1 MDLHRHLS
9 DLIERYP
16 ALAPLRADVE
26 RAFALLREV
35 FRSGGRLLLCG
46 NGGSAA
52 DAEHIAGELLK
63 GFAKRRPLSA
73 ARAAALGDLAPRL
86 QGALPCIPLT
96 GFLALRT
103 AWLNDCDPDFLY
115 AQLVHALG
123 RPGDALLGIS
133 TSGNATNVG
142 HALRAARA
150 LGLRTL
156 GLSGRT
162 GGAMAGA
169 CDVLLCAPADE
180 TFRVQELHMPIYHAL
195 CRMLEDEF
203 FPE

>member
-1 MDLHRHLS
+1 MNPYLADLLARL
-9 DLIERYP
+9 P
-16 ALAPLRADVE
+16 ALAPLREDIE
-26 RAFALLREV
+26 RAFAVLREV
-35 FRSGGRLLLCG
+35 FRADGRLLICG

-63 GFAKRRPLSA
+63 GFARRRPLSG
-73 ARAAALGDLAPRL
+73 ARAAALGDLAPHL

-96 GFLALRT
+96 GFLSLRT
-103 AWLNDCDPDFLY
+103 AWLNDCAPDYLY

-133 TSGNATNVG
+133 TSGNAANVT

-156 GLSGRT
+156 GLTGRN
-162 GGAMAGA
+162 GGAMNEH
-169 CDVLLCAPADE
+169 CEVLLRAPADE
-180 TFRVQELHMPIYHAL
+180 TYHVQELHTPLYHTL

-203 FPE
+203 FPG